1 MGEEQLEPTV
11 SCCRV
16 EKEVG
21 NGWRKRWCEIVSFFS
36 IGEISFL
43 FTAENLIKA
52 QALKMLVSER
62 RESLEHHP

>member
-1 MGEEQLEPTV
+1 MAGGRGGVRLFP
-11 SCCRV
+11 
-16 EKEVG
+16 
-21 NGWRKRWCEIVSFFS
+21 FFS